1 MNQTQNNTKIKCL
14 ITDFDETFF
23 DTSLTRDLRKEKDK
37 DWDKI
42 YSLIPQFKM
51 YDGWQEVL
59 NYLKENNI
67 KLAVVSGAKTELLK
81 RTLNHFGIETDAI
94 VGFQWCY
101 RKPNAKLLHMAL
113 EKLGLEPSEAI
124 VTGNSTKDEL
134 QAQRAGVR
142 FVAAAW
148 DSLYKDELA
157 QRCEMALKPQDLIRI
172 LQDSQVSA

>member
-42 YSLIPQFKM
+42 YSLIPKFKM

-67 KLAVVSGAKTELLK
+67 QLAVVSGAKTELLK

-113 EKLGLEPSEAI
+113 EKLGLDPSEAI

-142 FVAAAW
+142 FVAAVW

-157 QRCEMALKPQDLIRI
+157 QRCEMALQPQDLIRI

>member
-1 MNQTQNNTKIKCL
+1 MKENMSPQIKCL

-23 DTSLTRDLRKEKDK
+23 DTSLTTALRKEKEK

-42 YSLIPQFKM
+42 YSLVPQFKM
-51 YDGWQEVL
+51 YDGWREVL
-59 NYLKENNI
+59 AYLKDNNI

-81 RTLNHFGIETDAI
+81 RALTHFGIETDAI

-113 EKLGLEPSEAI
+113 EQLGLDPSEAI
-124 VTGNSTKDEL
+124 VTGNSTKDEI

-142 FVAAAW
+142 FVAALW
-148 DSLYKDELA
+148 DSIYKEELM
-157 QRCEMALKPQDLIRI
+157 QRCEVAEKPQDLIKI
-172 LQDSQVSA
+172 ISTTADCM

>member
-1 MNQTQNNTKIKCL
+1 MNKTQNNTQIKCL

-23 DTSLTRDLRKEKDK
+23 DTSLTRNLRKEKDK
-37 DWDKI
+37 DWNKI
-42 YSLIPQFKM
+42 YGLIPQFKM
-51 YDGWQEVL
+51 YDGWKEVL

-67 KLAVVSGAKTELLK
+67 MLAVVSGAKTELLK
-81 RTLNHFGIETDAI
+81 KTFAHFGIEPDAV

-113 EKLGLEPSEAI
+113 EKLGLDPSEAI

-148 DSLYKDELA
+148 DSLYKEELA
-157 QRCEMALKPQDLIRI
+157 QRCLMAQKPQDLIKI
-172 LQDSQVSA
+172 LEESQVSA